1 MDTIFIDSENSE
13 TSESHRLLL
22 NLADK
27 INLKRST
34 NHFALSISQHL
45 LYPEKYKEIIQKQ

>member
-34 NHFALSISQHL
+34 NRFALSIS
-45 LYPEKYKEIIQKQ
+45 